1 MKKDRSSRI
10 VKNTVKLLEELRQT
24 KDLSQEDLARL
35 SGVTRPAVSHI
46 ESGRRKPSLQMSLKL
61 AEGLET
67 RLSDILRNAED
78 KS

>member
-10 VKNTVKLLEELRQT
+10 VKNTVKLFEELRQT

-61 AEGLET
+61 AEALET
-67 RLSDILRNAED
+67 RLSDIIRNAED
-78 KS
+78 DS